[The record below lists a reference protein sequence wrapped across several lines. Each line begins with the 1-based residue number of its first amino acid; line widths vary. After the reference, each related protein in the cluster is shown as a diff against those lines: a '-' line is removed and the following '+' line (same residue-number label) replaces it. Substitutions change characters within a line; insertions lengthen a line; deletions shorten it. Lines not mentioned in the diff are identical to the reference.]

1 MNEKLFFIPKN
12 KAKRFLIIPMVGLTY
27 DMFQK
32 RMNDPNK
39 DKTYVFSSSSGKPI
53 NDARKALQKI
63 CREAQIE
70 TYTPHDLRRVFASVC
85 HELNFSE
92 EEIGQLLNHSS
103 KTVTDLYINRSVKK
117 VRGWY
122 QQVTDYMDRKIVFE
136 DVEGQ
141 GFQIKSATDLMRSTF
156 YKKVAPSPDQ
166 PIAKQELQEDEMR
179 EAEYWEGT

>member
-1 MNEKLFFIPKN
+1 MFYHKL
-12 KAKRFLIIPMVGLTY
+12 
-27 DMFQK
+27 
-32 RMNDPNK
+32 
-39 DKTYVFSSSSGKPI
+39 
-53 NDARKALQKI
+53 KI
-63 CREAQIE
+63 
-70 TYTPHDLRRVFASVC
+70 
-85 HELNFSE
+85 SE

-156 YKKVAPSPDQ
+156 YKKVAPSPDH
-166 PIAKQELQEDEMR
+166 PIAKHELQEDEMR
-179 EAEYWEGT
+179 EAEYWEGA